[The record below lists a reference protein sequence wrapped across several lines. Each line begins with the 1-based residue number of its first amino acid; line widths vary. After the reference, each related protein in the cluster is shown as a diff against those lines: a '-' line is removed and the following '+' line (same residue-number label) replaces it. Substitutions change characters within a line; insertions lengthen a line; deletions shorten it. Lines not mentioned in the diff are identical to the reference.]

1 MNIGFCSFWTLSL
14 GPILTCGITR
24 SSRLN
29 ILMTMVG
36 KLLSRN
42 IFPNYTASS
51 EACVD
56 QLHPA
61 LPASGSII
69 SPPQQWNKVS
79 LWIRTLADYPFP
91 HQGPMPVMSWRSED
105 SHGFI
110 SVLPGF
116 LSGIIRALLH
126 WLLQSLGHWAQSPS
140 VFPMILSLVGPRYL
154 VSN

>member
-1 MNIGFCSFWTLSL
+1 MNIGFPSFWTLSL

-36 KLLSRN
+36 ILLSRN

-91 HQGPMPVMSWRSED
+91 DQGPMPFMSWRSED
-105 SHGFI
+105 NHGFI

-126 WLLQSLGHWAQSPS
+126 WLLQSLGHCAQSPS
-140 VFPMILSLVGPRYL
+140 VFPMILSLVCPRYL